1 VAERSTK
8 KYPGWAN
15 EMNAFKNLLTP
26 AQETRL
32 RALDAWHRA
41 LENKQLRMDCP
52 DAYHDELVRQTD
64 EMDRLGIVTW
74 NEWRDLRMQADQA
87 YLRAVAGEDYQA
99 GTRKELS
106 SIDHVHR

>member
-1 VAERSTK
+1 
-8 KYPGWAN
+8 
-15 EMNAFKNLLTP
+15 MNAFKNLLTP
-26 AQETRL
+26 AQEARL
-32 RALDAWHRA
+32 RALDAWHDA

-52 DAYHDELVRQTD
+52 DAYHDELVRQSD

-99 GTRKELS
+99 AGNKKPARS
-106 SIDHVHR
+106 DHGHR